1 MTKRAPLP
9 ATEPRKSP
17 AKADARPTKTKPGPA
32 DDRSKRAAAK
42 GEGPRPGA
50 ADDRSRRAAAKGE
63 GPRPGD
69 TPARVKKPPSTEA
82 QPWIAVAEIARP
94 HGVRGELRLKIY
106 SGDPTLLQ
114 RRPPIQLRDAGGKV
128 TAGRIAATRHAD
140 KALLV
145 QLEGIVDR
153 DAAERMRGKEI
164 LVERKEFAP
173 LEEDEFYACDIE
185 GARAELV
192 TGELVGTV
200 TGLGSYPTCDVLL
213 IDRDGARIEVPI
225 LPHFVDSIDAA
236 AKLVKLVTVDG
247 LS

>member
-9 ATEPRKSP
+9 APEPRKSP
-17 AKADARPTKTKPGPA
+17 AKAGARPAKVGARPA
-32 DDRSKRAAAK
+32 PPK
-42 GEGPRPGA
+42 A
-50 ADDRSRRAAAKGE
+50 ADERPKKDRAKGE

-69 TPARVKKPPSTEA
+69 TPARPKRPPSTEA

-106 SGDPTLLQ
+106 SGDPALLQ
-114 RRPPIQLRDAGGKV
+114 RRPPIQIRDADGKV
-128 TAGRIAATRHAD
+128 SAGRIAATRHAD

-145 QLEGIVDR
+145 QLEGIADR

-164 LVERKEFAP
+164 LVERKDFAP

-192 TGELVGTV
+192 TGEVVGTV

-225 LPHFVDSIDAA
+225 LPHFVESIDAA
-236 AKLVKLVTVDG
+236 AKVVKLVTLDG
-247 LS
+247 LT